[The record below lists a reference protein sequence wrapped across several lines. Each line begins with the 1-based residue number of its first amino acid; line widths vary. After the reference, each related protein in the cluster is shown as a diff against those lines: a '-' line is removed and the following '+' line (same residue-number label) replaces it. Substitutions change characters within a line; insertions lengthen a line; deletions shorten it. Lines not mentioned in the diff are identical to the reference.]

1 MILEPRLFLGS
12 KGPTMQHLLPYWP
25 IAVSFVAVVVW
36 LVRLEA
42 GSAENTKEI
51 KRLWNQRREDME
63 ATQRSRNETNSMLA
77 EIRDDIKALIAKVGK

>member
-1 MILEPRLFLGS
+1 MEGIFA
-12 KGPTMQHLLPYWP
+12 YWP
-25 IAVSFVAVVVW
+25 IAVSLTGVVVW

-42 GSAENTKEI
+42 GSAENGKEI
-51 KRLWNQRREDME
+51 KRLWNQRKEDME

>member
-1 MILEPRLFLGS
+1 MEGIFA
-12 KGPTMQHLLPYWP
+12 YWP
-25 IAVSFVAVVVW
+25 IAVSLVAVVVW

-42 GSAENTKEI
+42 GNAESSKEI
-51 KRLWNQRREDME
+51 KRLWNQRKEDME

>member
-1 MILEPRLFLGS
+1 MEGIFA
-12 KGPTMQHLLPYWP
+12 YWP
-25 IAVSFVAVVVW
+25 IGVSLVAVVVW

-42 GSAENTKEI
+42 SSAENGKEI
-51 KRLWNQRREDME
+51 RRLWNQRKEDME

>member
-1 MILEPRLFLGS
+1 MEWFI
-12 KGPTMQHLLPYWP
+12 KYWP

-51 KRLWNQRREDME
+51 KRLWNQRREDMD
-63 ATQRSRNETNSMLA
+63 AAQRSRSETNSMLA
-77 EIRDDIKALIAKVGK
+77 EIRDDIKALIARVGK